1 MPLLETRDM
10 QATIV
15 KQLLGEQDDTN
26 LDKHRYINR
35 LIEIA
40 DLESA
45 EHQSLVDPFDRSVA
59 LVFQMFNDASLDPWD
74 VDLSVFIEQFKERTK
89 DAENIDLPTCG
100 RLIRMAWRVFHGQA
114 STLLERAERAEEEW
128 EDDPWALEGWQTEFE
143 DEEYNFS
150 VGIITGQTTD
160 VLPHLL
166 DGRIKRDEGRP
177 VTLAELLISLQGAH
191 QEVEE
196 RKIREANRVKH
207 AAEVSDWMSNV
218 TTRMHKEDLEDDIR
232 RCWEAI
238 RAASPEGAPVT
249 LEQVSAKLA
258 EHSAAEG
265 WTLSEAEEEGQITG
279 FVSALFLTHRGYT
292 DLWQMEYPNGEIF
305 LQDKWPKFDD
315 FASISIEIGIG
326 PRQADGGGDGE

>member
-1 MPLLETRDM
+1 MSLLETRDM

-15 KQLLGEQDDTN
+15 KQLLGEQDESN
-26 LDKHRYINR
+26 LDKHRYIDR
-35 LIEIA
+35 LLEIA

-59 LVFQMFNDASLDPWD
+59 LVFQMFNDATLDPWD
-74 VDLSVFIEQFKERTK
+74 VDLSVFIEQFNMRTK
-89 DAENIDLPTCG
+89 DAENVDLPTCG
-100 RLIRMAWRVFHGQA
+100 RLIRMAWQVLHGQA
-114 STLLERAERAEEEW
+114 STLLDRAERAEDDW

-160 VLPHLL
+160 TLPHLL
-166 DGRIKRDEGRP
+166 DGRVKREEGRP
-177 VTLAELLISLQGAH
+177 VTLTELLMSLQGAH
-191 QEVEE
+191 QDVEE
-196 RKIREANRVKH
+196 RRIREASRIKH

-218 TTRMHKEDLEDDIR
+218 TTRMHKEDLEEDIR
-232 RCWEAI
+232 RCWEAL
-238 RAASPEGAPVT
+238 RASSPDGSPAT
-249 LEQVSAKLA
+249 LQQVSEKLA

-265 WTLSEAEEEGQITG
+265 WTLKDAEVEGQVAG

-315 FASISIEIGIG
+315 FMEVSTEIGIG
-326 PRQADGGGDGE
+326 PRQADEGDYDE

>member
-1 MPLLETRDM
+1 MLLLETRDM

-74 VDLSVFIEQFKERTK
+74 VDLSVFIEQFKERIK

-100 RLIRMAWRVFHGQA
+100 RLIRMAWMVFHGQA

-160 VLPHLL
+160 TLPHLL
-166 DGRIKRDEGRP
+166 DGRVKREEGRP
-177 VTLAELLISLQGAH
+177 VTLTELLMSLQGAH
-191 QEVEE
+191 QDVEE
-196 RKIREANRVKH
+196 RRIREASRIKH

-218 TTRMHKEDLEDDIR
+218 TTRMHKEDLEEDIR
-232 RCWEAI
+232 RCWEAL
-238 RAASPEGAPVT
+238 RASSPDGSPAT
-249 LEQVSAKLA
+249 LQQVSEKLA

-265 WTLSEAEEEGQITG
+265 WTLKDAEVEGQVAG

-315 FASISIEIGIG
+315 FMEVSTEIGIG
-326 PRQADGGGDGE
+326 PRQADEGDYDE

>member
-1 MPLLETRDM
+1 MSLLETRDM

-15 KQLLGEQDDTN
+15 KQLLGEQDESN
-26 LDKHRYINR
+26 LDKHRYIDR
-35 LIEIA
+35 LLEIA

-59 LVFQMFNDASLDPWD
+59 LVFQMFNDATLDPWD
-74 VDLSVFIEQFKERTK
+74 VDLSVFIEQFNMRTK
-89 DAENIDLPTCG
+89 DAENVDLPTCG
-100 RLIRMAWRVFHGQA
+100 RLIRMAWQVLHGQA
-114 STLLERAERAEEEW
+114 STLLDRAERAEDDW

-150 VGIITGQTTD
+150 VGIITGQNTD
-160 VLPHLL
+160 TLPHLL
-166 DGRIKRDEGRP
+166 DGRVKREEGRP
-177 VTLAELLISLQGAH
+177 VTLTELLMSLQGAH
-191 QEVEE
+191 QDVEE
-196 RKIREANRVKH
+196 RRIREASRIKH

-218 TTRMHKEDLEDDIR
+218 TTRMHKEDLEEDIR
-232 RCWEAI
+232 RCWEAL
-238 RAASPEGAPVT
+238 RASSPDGSPAT
-249 LEQVSAKLA
+249 LQQVSEKLA

-265 WTLSEAEEEGQITG
+265 WTLKDAEVEGQVAG

-315 FASISIEIGIG
+315 FMEVSTEIGIG
-326 PRQADGGGDGE
+326 PRQADEGDYDE

>member
-1 MPLLETRDM
+1 MSLLETRDM

-160 VLPHLL
+160 TLPHLL
-166 DGRIKRDEGRP
+166 DGRVKREEGRP
-177 VTLAELLISLQGAH
+177 VTLTELLMSLQGAH
-191 QEVEE
+191 QDVEE
-196 RKIREANRVKH
+196 RRIREASRIKH

-218 TTRMHKEDLEDDIR
+218 TTRMHKEDLEEDIR
-232 RCWEAI
+232 RCWEAL
-238 RAASPEGAPVT
+238 RASSPDGSPAT
-249 LEQVSAKLA
+249 LQQVSEKLA

-265 WTLSEAEEEGQITG
+265 WTLKDAEVEGQVAG

-315 FASISIEIGIG
+315 FMEVSTEIGIG
-326 PRQADGGGDGE
+326 PRQADEGDYDE